1 MLFILIKE
9 KLSALFPR
17 TSSQTVKH
25 KKVDSKVA
33 ENSLCCQVLR
43 VVSADQSP
51 FSGAPRSQHRCQ
63 YCLSLRSWL
72 MAQSIT
78 SAILQRIQIGRSGWQ
93 SRWFCC
99 HSEGLQWARKNWI
112 SWMCVPRLGGWQ
124 REKWETEKALRSEEK
139 EVPYCKVAR

>member
-9 KLSALFPR
+9 KLSALLPR

-51 FSGAPRSQHRCQ
+51 FSGAPRSQHWCQ

-78 SAILQRIQIGRSGWQ
+78 SAILQRILIGRSG
-93 SRWFCC
+93 
-99 HSEGLQWARKNWI
+99 
-112 SWMCVPRLGGWQ
+112 
-124 REKWETEKALRSEEK
+124 
-139 EVPYCKVAR
+139 